1 MNKPTFI
8 KKPLSNID
16 LSIWCDYLRIKIKG
30 IFSRDEHMSKDHS
43 PCIIN
48 LDDYEG
54 VGTHWTCCVP
64 GDKKKTLWYLDSFG
78 LHYPE
83 EFKMRAEK
91 DGIKEI
97 MYNNTDYQHIKSVLC
112 GYYCLYFL
120 HQALVYDKEYNDILM
135 PLSMNDTM
143 YNERFI
149 SNYFKNM

>member
-1 MNKPTFI
+1 MKKKVNKAKFI

-16 LSIWCDYLRIKIKG
+16 LSRWCDYLGIKIKG
-30 IFSRDEHMSKDHS
+30 IYSGNEHMPKNHS

-64 GDKKKTLWYLDSFG
+64 GKKKKTLWYFDSFG
-78 LHYPE
+78 MHYPE

-97 MYNNTDYQHIKSVLC
+97 MYNNTHYQHIRSVLC
-112 GYYCLYFL
+112 GYYCLY
-120 HQALVYDKEYNDILM
+120 
-135 PLSMNDTM
+135 
-143 YNERFI
+143 
-149 SNYFKNM
+149 